1 MSRVRAVRWCFT
13 LNNYTADE
21 VDSLVRNCSDRKVVA
36 YLVYGKEVGEEGT
49 PHLQGY
55 IELSSKREFSTVKK
69 LVGTRAHIEQ
79 ARGSSQQA
87 SDYCKKDGAFKEY
100 GAMMVGAGHRSD
112 LDNIGK
118 RVLAGES
125 LESIADTDTAMYI
138 RYHRGLR
145 ELANTLPSPKWRD
158 VKVLVYY
165 GPTGSGKTRAAMAL
179 NGGDVFKMN
188 TNTNGT
194 LWFDGYRGE
203 SVLLLDD
210 YYGWIKHGELLTLL
224 DGYPYRCQIKGSYT
238 WARWTTV
245 VITSNKPPKA
255 WYAQGLNP
263 ALERRLTQVREFEP
277 ATSQEIVPYFD
288 HQKSSRFSINGPEVG
303 PGVGGN
309 TRPPPTLIDPRV
321 AMRLLRLLRVDNSYY
336 GQCGVERDGLR
347 QKEVSLLVDDE
358 LEVEDDLHISV
369 PDSDASTESAC
380 RGASGDGA
388 NGDEVQRT
396 SLNVCDSASVSRV
409 KLNSIRKTLADLEGD
424 HTARLS
430 RSIQMHQLV
439 VQDHEPLTVIKVRK
453 SDGASSD

>member
-13 LNNYTADE
+13 LNNYTNDE

-100 GAMMVGAGHRSD
+100 GTMMVGAGHRSD

-277 ATSQEIVPYFD
+277 APSLEIMPYFD
-288 HQKSSRFSINGPEVG
+288 YQKSSRFSINGPEVG

-309 TRPPPTLIDPRV
+309 TRPPPPLIDPRV
-321 AMRLLRLLRVDNSYY
+321 MMRLMKYIRVENSYY
-336 GQCGVERDGLR
+336 GQCGVERDGLK
-347 QKEVSLLVDDE
+347 QKDVSLLVDDE

-369 PDSDASTESAC
+369 PDSDTSTEGTCCSTSGN
-380 RGASGDGA
+380 GADSNEEQPAGLNIGDG
-388 NGDEVQRT
+388 T
-396 SLNVCDSASVSRV
+396 SVSGV
-409 KLNSIRKTLADLEGD
+409 ELNSIRKTLADLEGD

-430 RSIQMHQLV
+430 SSIQVHQLV

-453 SDGASSD
+453 SDGASTN

>member
-245 VITSNKPPKA
+245 VITSNKSPKA

-309 TRPPPTLIDPRV
+309 TRPPPDLILETV
-321 AMRLLRLLRVDNSYY
+321 ERLLTYENSYY
-336 GQCGVERDGLR
+336 EQCGVEHSGLSH
-347 QKEVSLLVDDE
+347 QKEAELIDDE
-358 LEVEDDLHISV
+358 LEVEDDLNILER
-369 PDSDASTESAC
+369 DSDGDVSVSSCSTSSASTEGNEQQSTTDTVAYRTSSIRRSALCNQAC
-380 RGASGDGA
+380 R
-388 NGDEVQRT
+388 
-396 SLNVCDSASVSRV
+396 
-409 KLNSIRKTLADLEGD
+409 KLD
-424 HTARLS
+424 
-430 RSIQMHQLV
+430 V
-439 VQDHEPLTVIKVRK
+439 VIKVL
-453 SDGASSD
+453 SEPVYGAAVVLAGQDCIPSTDDSET

>member
-288 HQKSSRFSINGPEVG
+288 YQKSSRFSINGPEVG

-358 LEVEDDLHISV
+358 LEVEDDLHVAVADANTTLHVASSV
-369 PDSDASTESAC
+369 ATCFTSHTE
-380 RGASGDGA
+380 
-388 NGDEVQRT
+388 EV
-396 SLNVCDSASVSRV
+396 
-409 KLNSIRKTLADLEGD
+409 
-424 HTARLS
+424 HT
-430 RSIQMHQLV
+430 
-439 VQDHEPLTVIKVRK
+439 
-453 SDGASSD
+453 ASSDVRNSACITTVEGHRKVDGLLQDECLGRVGLCSRIQVEHLVVENAEPIAVVEVLQSHSGRTD